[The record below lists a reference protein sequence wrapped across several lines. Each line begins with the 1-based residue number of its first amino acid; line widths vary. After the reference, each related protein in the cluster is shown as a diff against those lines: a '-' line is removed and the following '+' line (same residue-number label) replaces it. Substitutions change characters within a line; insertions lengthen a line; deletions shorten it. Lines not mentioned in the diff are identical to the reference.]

1 MRSAEK
7 LRVFDARLSAAVAHY
22 AAGFGAHVVDRG
34 FVAEAEG
41 ERIGAAWVRRQGDNR
56 GYGSVDDETPELTIA
71 VKHEWRGQGIGTALA
86 AELIKVVA
94 RISLSSD
101 SRNPEAVSA
110 ARLRAGFARRHL
122 GRHAPSSLSAAD
134 SDPG

>member
-41 ERIGAAWVRRQGDNR
+41 ERIGAAW
-56 GYGSVDDETPELTIA
+56 
-71 VKHEWRGQGIGTALA
+71 GTA
-86 AELIKVVA
+86 
-94 RISLSSD
+94 S
-101 SRNPEAVSA
+101 
-110 ARLRAGFARRHL
+110 G
-122 GRHAPSSLSAAD
+122 
-134 SDPG
+134 